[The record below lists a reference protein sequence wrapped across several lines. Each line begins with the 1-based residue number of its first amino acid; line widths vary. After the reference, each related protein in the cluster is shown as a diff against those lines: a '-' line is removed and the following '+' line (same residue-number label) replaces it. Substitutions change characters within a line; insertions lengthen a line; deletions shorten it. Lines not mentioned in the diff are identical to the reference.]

1 MQFIVMT
8 YGLAALWMLVFAL
21 SALPVYFLYNMTST
35 CRTVDVLTET
45 PASINQLCVD
55 ARQYGNRQ
63 PWSVAKR
70 WDLND
75 AVKTLNPMLMAG
87 GWRVARAGASS
98 QLLQES
104 AGWTGALIFK
114 IKSLHDQALSWL
126 AHQSC
131 INPQLKIVPSQT
143 LQCLLIVHLL

>member
-21 SALPVYFLYNMTST
+21 SALPIYFLYNMTST
-35 CRTVDVLTET
+35 CRTIDVLTET

-70 WDLND
+70 
-75 AVKTLNPMLMAG
+75 
-87 GWRVARAGASS
+87 
-98 QLLQES
+98 
-104 AGWTGALIFK
+104 
-114 IKSLHDQALSWL
+114 
-126 AHQSC
+126 
-131 INPQLKIVPSQT
+131 
-143 LQCLLIVHLL
+143 